1 MAKIK
6 IYQEVKKHHS
16 IELLAEINTTLEEE
30 IHLDDLAD
38 SFRLALYPQKGH
50 TFAIIE
56 KDKSYIVPT
65 IKGYKTIDDYHSYS
79 ELNKYKVVNSWV

>member
-6 IYQEVKKHHS
+6 IYQEVEKHRKV
-16 IELLAEINTTLEEE
+16 ELLAEVNTTLEGE
-30 IHLDDLAD
+30 IYLDDLAD
-38 SFRLALYPQKGH
+38 SFRFALYPQKGH
-50 TFAIIE
+50 TFAVIE

-65 IKGYKTIDDYHSYS
+65 IKGYKTIDDYHSYN